1 MAERIKLSNE
11 KYWDSTGIVT
21 NAAGET
27 LDTTL
32 SNLHVELTQA
42 EYDAQP
48 SAQKNNGTVYFITDA
63 EAPDAPTGIT
73 IDDLA
78 YTINLN
84 QGQATS
90 IKCLWADYDL
100 LSFNPVQY
108 GNRLS
113 GSVVVPASWFRETN
127 SNNRIILSCLVP
139 SSSMYTTN
147 TAVEVWQNG
156 DTAVMVRCSIAG
168 TNAGCG
174 VDILGIKLS
183 T

>member
-63 EAPDAPTGIT
+63 EAPDAGIT
-73 IDDLA
+73 IDDIA
-78 YTINLN
+78 YALGPTTTARALSC
-84 QGQATS
+84 A
-90 IKCLWADYDL
+90 WADYDL
-100 LSFNPVQY
+100 LSFNPVCY

-113 GSVVVPASWFRETN
+113 GSVVVPSSWFYETN
-127 SNNRIILSCLVP
+127 ANNSVVLWCLFPNPMQATSIVI
-139 SSSMYTTN
+139 Y
-147 TAVEVWQNG
+147 QNG
-156 DTAVMVRCSIAG
+156 NNSIMFKQVYQAG
-168 TNAGCG
+168 QQPQNCG
-174 VDILGIKLS
+174 VDVLGIKLA

>member
-48 SAQKNNGTVYFITDA
+48 EAQKNNGTVYFITDA

-73 IDDLA
+73 IDDIA
-78 YTINLN
+78 YAL
-84 QGQATS
+84 GPTS
-90 IKCLWADYDL
+90 TPRALSCAWADYDL
-100 LSFNPVQY
+100 LSFNPVVY

-113 GSVVVPASWFRETN
+113 GSVVVPSSWFKETN
-127 SNNRIILSCLVP
+127 SNNLVALWCLVP
-139 SSSMYTTN
+139 SPMN
-147 TAVEVWQNG
+147 ATAIEVYQNG
-156 DTAVMVRCSIAG
+156 NNSVMFKQGMQAG
-168 TNAGCG
+168 SMASNCG